1 MKLFNGVCREANS
14 KEASVRKAFAILFG
28 LLMVFDLEET
38 WLLYATQIKAA
49 VNKQMKS
56 FGSSWKKSLHNELE
70 LLGLTQEVWLMPLT
84 RVLFMCVRLRC
95 FLLQFLIASACLSI
109 PL

>member
-1 MKLFNGVCREANS
+1 VFREANS

-49 VNKQMKS
+49 VNKQMKA
-56 FGSSWKKSLHNELE
+56 FASSWKKVLHNDLE
-70 LLGLTQEVWLMPLT
+70 LLCLTQEVCFCVLKLLMLDTLISCIWFDLLFYEPLY
-84 RVLFMCVRLRC
+84 
-95 FLLQFLIASACLSI
+95 
-109 PL
+109 

>member
-1 MKLFNGVCREANS
+1 MCREANS

-49 VNKQMKS
+49 VNKQMKA
-56 FGSSWKKSLHNELE
+56 FGASWKKVLHNELT
-70 LLGLTQEVWLMPLT
+70 LL
-84 RVLFMCVRLRC
+84 
-95 FLLQFLIASACLSI
+95 CLSQSVRA
-109 PL
+109 